1 MTEFILFVI
10 GTTVGFYAGW
20 KIRELHAQRI
30 VNKMFDV
37 AQKQIDKNVIN
48 IDIIKENNHF
58 YVYDSKTN
66 AFIVQVQ
73 TKEELFKY
81 FSSKFPEKTVMMKQN
96 QLDLF
101 DVAA

>member
-10 GTTVGFYAGW
+10 GTTVGFYVGW
-20 KIRELHAQRI
+20 KTRELYAQRI
-30 VNKMFDV
+30 VNKMFAVASERMDKDV
-37 AQKQIDKNVIN
+37 MN
-48 IDIIKENNHF
+48 IDIVKENNHF

-96 QLDLF
+96 HLDLF